1 MESDLFVFELSTEE
15 IPASYQEKAYELI
28 GKVLTKSLKESE
40 LSFESFESFA
50 TPRRLGFIIQNAEPF
65 TPESKEELKGPPK
78 SFCFDEQ
85 GKATP
90 ALLGFAKK
98 VKIDL
103 DVISFKT
110 ESGKEYATASVTK
123 GGIAIEQVIS
133 QSLQAF
139 LSQIQFP
146 KTMRWGSGKC
156 EYPRPILGYWS
167 AYGSASITLDFQGAY
182 QSLSRLKHLRVGFRS
197 EDRISPTSA
206 HDYLESMERLGI
218 ILNPGLRKNKIK
230 EQLAEVSRLTSNQP
244 DIDESLLKEV
254 AYLVENPV
262 VLEGI
267 FENEFLKIPEPVIV
281 SEMKEH
287 QRYFPQYKDGQITNQ
302 FLIVA
307 NKPLDCSEQYF
318 SYVKRGNERVLRA
331 RLSDG
336 AFFFRE
342 DQKVSLLDRVDKLKS
357 ILYLDGFGSL
367 YDKCARVAGLAGY
380 LEPFFHQSMGLDEK
394 AIKETAFLIKADLT
408 TQMVFEFDHLQG
420 EIGEI
425 YAIDQG
431 LPEPVCKAIRE
442 HYLPRRQGDSL
453 PETNTGALFA
463 LADKLDNLFIGFC
476 SGNKPTS
483 SHDPMGLRRQ
493 LLYAI
498 EIIVKFEL
506 SFNLEEALNVFWV
519 QLGEKSA
526 NVYQSPEV
534 LFNDFWPFVQG
545 RLKTVF
551 EKSGFSPQMIR
562 AGLNTSNTPDLLY
575 LHEKLSAL
583 LSISN
588 SGNQF
593 SDMMATFVRMKNLV
607 SNDKQRDG
615 NNKVDKS
622 LFQKTEEQNLFG
634 FSTEL
639 NNAAE
644 HASGKRDLE
653 QVFKKL
659 ADGKTIVDAF
669 FDNVMVNDPDPTL
682 QMNRIALLKH
692 VLAPVEKIIQLED
705 LK

>member
-15 IPASYQEKAYELI
+15 IPASYQEKAYKLI
-28 GKVLTKSLKESE
+28 EKVLSKTLKESE
-40 LSFESFESFA
+40 LNFESLEAFA
-50 TPRRLGFIIQNAEPF
+50 TPRRLGFILQNAQPF
-65 TPESKEELKGPPK
+65 TPKSKEELKGPPK
-78 SFCFDEQ
+78 SFCFDEK

-98 VKIDL
+98 AKIDP
-103 DVISFKT
+103 DDISFKAD
-110 ESGKEYATASVTK
+110 SGKEYATASVTK
-123 GGIAIEQVIS
+123 GGIALEQVIS

-139 LSQIQFP
+139 LNQIQFP

-167 AYGSASITLDFQGAY
+167 AYGPVQINLSFQG
-182 QSLSRLKHLRVGFRS
+182 SFESISRLKQLRVGFKR
-197 EDRISPTSA
+197 EDCISPASA
-206 HDYLESMERLGI
+206 QDYLESMNALGI
-218 ILNPGLRKNKIK
+218 ILNPDLRKNKIR
-230 EQLAEVSRLTSNQP
+230 EQLAEVSGLASNQP
-244 DIDESLLKEV
+244 DIDESLLREV
-254 AYLVENPV
+254 TYLVENPV
-262 VLEGI
+262 VLEGT

-307 NKPLDCSEQYF
+307 NKPLDSSEQYF
-318 SYVKRGNERVLRA
+318 SYVISGNERVLRA

-342 DQKVSLLDRVDKLKS
+342 DQKTPLVDRVDKLKS

-367 YDKCARVAGLAGY
+367 YDKCARVGGLAGY
-380 LEPFFHQSMGLDEK
+380 LKPLFQNLSLDEK
-394 AIKETAFLIKADLT
+394 EIKETAFLIKTDLT

-431 LPEPVCKAIRE
+431 LPESVTTAIRE

-463 LADKLDNLFIGFC
+463 LADKLDNLFVGFC

-483 SHDPMGLRRQ
+483 SQDPMGLRRQ

-506 SFNLEEALNVFWV
+506 SFNLKEALDVFWLL
-519 QLGEKSA
+519 LGKKSA
-526 NVYQSPEV
+526 NVYQSSEL

-562 AGLNTSNTPDLLY
+562 AGLNTSGTPDLLY

-588 SGNQF
+588 SGSQF
-593 SDMMATFVRMKNLV
+593 SDMMAAFVRMKNLV
-607 SNDKQRDG
+607 SNHEQREGDIS
-615 NNKVDKS
+615 VDKS
-622 LFQKTEEQNLFG
+622 LFQKKEEQNLFG

-639 NNAAE
+639 HQAAE
-644 HASGKRDLE
+644 HASGKIGLE
-653 QVFKKL
+653 QVFSKL
-659 ADGKTIVDAF
+659 ADGKNIVDVF
-669 FDNVMVNDPDPTL
+669 FDNVMVNDPDPQL

-692 VLAPVEKIIQLED
+692 VLAPVEKIIKLED

>member
-28 GKVLTKSLKESE
+28 EKVLSKTLKGSE
-40 LSFESFESFA
+40 LNFESFEAFA
-50 TPRRLGFIIQNAEPF
+50 TPRRLGFILQNAQPF
-65 TPESKEELKGPPK
+65 TPKSKEELKGPPK
-78 SFCFDEQ
+78 SFCFDET

-98 VKIDL
+98 ANIDP
-103 DVISFKT
+103 DDIRFKT
-110 ESGKEYATASVTK
+110 DSGKEYATASVTK
-123 GGIAIEQVIS
+123 GGISLEQVIS

-139 LSQIQFP
+139 LNQIQFP

-167 AYGSASITLDFQGAY
+167 AYGQVQINLSFQG
-182 QSLSRLKHLRVGFRS
+182 SFESISRLKQIRVGFKR
-197 EDRISPTSA
+197 EDCISPTSA
-206 HDYLESMERLGI
+206 QDYLESMNALGI
-218 ILNPGLRKNKIK
+218 ILNPDLRKNKIK
-230 EQLAEVSRLTSNQP
+230 EQLAEVSGLASNQP
-244 DIDESLLKEV
+244 DIDESLLREV
-254 AYLVENPV
+254 TYLVENPV
-262 VLEGI
+262 VLAGT
-267 FENEFLKIPEPVIV
+267 FEKEFLKIPEPVIV

-287 QRYFPQYKDGQITNQ
+287 QRYFPQYKEGRITNQ

-318 SYVKRGNERVLRA
+318 SYVKSGNERVLRA

-342 DQKVSLLDRVDKLKS
+342 DQKTPLVDRIDKLKS

-367 YDKCARVAGLAGY
+367 YDKSERVAGLAGY
-380 LEPFFHQSMGLDEK
+380 LKPCFQNLSLDEK
-394 AIKETAFLIKADLT
+394 AIQETAFLIKTDLT

-431 LPEPVCKAIRE
+431 LPEPVSKAIRE

-463 LADKLDNLFIGFC
+463 LADKLDNLFVGFC
-476 SGNKPTS
+476 AGNKPTS
-483 SHDPMGLRRQ
+483 SQDPMGLRRQ

-506 SFNLEEALNVFWV
+506 SFNLKEALDVFWL
-519 QLGEKSA
+519 QLGNKSA
-526 NVYQSPEV
+526 NVYQSAEH

-562 AGLNTSNTPDLLY
+562 AGLNTSGTPDLLY

-588 SGNQF
+588 SGSQF
-593 SDMMATFVRMKNLV
+593 SDMMAAFVRMKNLV
-607 SNDKQRDG
+607 TNDKQRKGDAI
-615 NNKVDKS
+615 VDKS
-622 LFQKTEEQNLFG
+622 LFQKTEEQDLFG

-639 NNAAE
+639 HEAAE
-644 HASGKRDLE
+644 HAFGKKGLE
-653 QVFKKL
+653 QVFSKL
-659 ADGKTIVDAF
+659 ADGKNIVDAF
-669 FDNVMVNDPDPTL
+669 FDNVMVNDPDSLL
-682 QMNRIALLKH
+682 QVNRIALLKH
-692 VLAPVEKIIQLED
+692 VLAPVEKIIKLED